1 MVIRTCG
8 GSCSWVTQFTLTF
21 STNGVDRSDVD
32 NESGTIV
39 VFEGNTDAT
48 TMVSNPLLTTWFVQL
63 MVISIHGSEA
73 ELKWAID

>member
-48 TMVSNPLLTTWFVQL
+48 TMVSNPLPTSIETRFVQL
-63 MVISIHGSEA
+63 TVVSIHGSE
-73 ELKWAID
+73 EET